1 MNGGE
6 RTSVWPTVQEVAK
19 RFNLAIVGDAHPEQ
33 GTYYRSDHFSFARV
47 GIPAFSI
54 EGGTHFYGKPDDFE
68 KTMFEEYNDKHYHQP
83 SDEYKED
90 WDFGGME
97 QMARFG
103 FTLGQ
108 TIANQSGVTS
118 WVKGDEFLPARVK
131 SWEKH

>member
-1 MNGGE
+1 
-6 RTSVWPTVQEVAK
+6 VAH
-19 RFNLAIVGDAHPEQ
+19 RFELKVVGDAHPEQ
-33 GTYYRSDHFSFARV
+33 GSYYRSDHFSFARV

-68 KTMFEEYNDKHYHQP
+68 AKAFEEYNDKHYHQP

-90 WDFGGME
+90 WDMAGME

-108 TIANQSGVTS
+108 TVANQTGVSS

-131 SWEKH
+131 SLKN